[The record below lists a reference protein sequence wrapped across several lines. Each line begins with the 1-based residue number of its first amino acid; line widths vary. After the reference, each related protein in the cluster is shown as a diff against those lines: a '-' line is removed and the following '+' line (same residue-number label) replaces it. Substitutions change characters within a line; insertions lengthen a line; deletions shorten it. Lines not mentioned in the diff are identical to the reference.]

1 MAKFSVLRLASC
13 DCFAYTDASVRD
25 STRLKESGGMAVS
38 DNTSPT
44 PESTTS
50 GTAALTGGETRRR
63 GALGRRALVGVAA
76 VSVCAAGVALTPTA
90 ERIAQQV
97 GQQAVDQAYAAGIAA
112 GRQALL
118 SELAQLEG
126 VPIDAAIEVA
136 QLTRLAVLYIVRPIA
151 QLFATIAG
159 DALGGL
165 IAAITSAQQHLASI
179 NVHIS
184 QLDQLKSLLMQWQQG
199 VQQLPIA
206 LTQYTTADI
215 DSAENYLK
223 ALKKHLQQQSNSAK

>member
-1 MAKFSVLRLASC
+1 
-13 DCFAYTDASVRD
+13 
-25 STRLKESGGMAVS
+25 MAVS
-38 DNTSPT
+38 DNTSSASEQPAPPT
-44 PESTTS
+44 VS
-50 GTAALTGGETRRR
+50 AAPAGAPKGR
-63 GALGRRALVGVAA
+63 GSKLGRRALVSVAA

-90 ERIAQQV
+90 ERLAQQV

-136 QLTRLAVLYIVRPIA
+136 QLTRLAVLYIVRPLA

-159 DALGGL
+159 DALGAF

-179 NVHIS
+179 NVHIT
-184 QLDQLKSLLMQWQQG
+184 QLDQLKTLFTQWQQG
-199 VQQLPIA
+199 VQQLPIS
-206 LTQYTTADI
+206 LTHYATADI

-223 ALKKHLQQQSNSAK
+223 SLKKQIQQQSNSAK

>member
-1 MAKFSVLRLASC
+1 
-13 DCFAYTDASVRD
+13 
-25 STRLKESGGMAVS
+25 MAVS
-38 DNTSPT
+38 DNTSSASEQPAPPT
-44 PESTTS
+44 VS
-50 GTAALTGGETRRR
+50 AAPAGVPKGR
-63 GALGRRALVGVAA
+63 GSKLGRRALVSVAA

-90 ERIAQQV
+90 ERLAQQV

-136 QLTRLAVLYIVRPIA
+136 QLTRLAVLYIVRPLA

-159 DALGGL
+159 DALGAF

-179 NVHIS
+179 NVHIT
-184 QLDQLKSLLMQWQQG
+184 QLDQLKTLFTQWQQG
-199 VQQLPIA
+199 VQQLPIS
-206 LTQYTTADI
+206 LTHYATADI

-223 ALKKHLQQQSNSAK
+223 SLKKQIQQQSNSAK

>member
-1 MAKFSVLRLASC
+1 
-13 DCFAYTDASVRD
+13 
-25 STRLKESGGMAVS
+25 MAVS
-38 DNTSPT
+38 DNTSPASEQPST
-44 PESTTS
+44 PQPAEPSAAKRS
-50 GTAALTGGETRRR
+50 GGT
-63 GALGRRALVGVAA
+63 LGRRALVGVAA

-90 ERIAQQV
+90 EHLAQQV
-97 GQQAVDQAYAAGIAA
+97 GQKAIDDAYAAGITA

-159 DALGGL
+159 DALGAFV
-165 IAAITSAQQHLASI
+165 AAITSAQQHLASI
-179 NVHIS
+179 NVQIS
-184 QLDQLKSLLMQWQQG
+184 QLDQLKSLLTQWQHG

-206 LTQYTTADI
+206 LTQYATADI

-223 ALKKHLQQQSNSAK
+223 ALKKHIQQQSNSAK

>member
-1 MAKFSVLRLASC
+1 
-13 DCFAYTDASVRD
+13 
-25 STRLKESGGMAVS
+25 MAVS
-38 DNTSPT
+38 NNPSPA
-44 PESTTS
+44 PEQP
-50 GTAALTGGETRRR
+50 TAVAREAAPAGAGKRDTGK
-63 GALGRRALVGVAA
+63 LGRRALVGVAA

-90 ERIAQQV
+90 EKLAQQV

-151 QLFATIAG
+151 QLLATIAG

-165 IAAITSAQQHLASI
+165 IAALTSAQSHLASI

-184 QLDQLKSLLMQWQQG
+184 QLDQLKSLLTQWQQG
-199 VQQLPIA
+199 VTQLPIS
-206 LTQYTTADI
+206 LTSYATADI

-223 ALKKHLQQQSNSAK
+223 ALKKQIQQQASGAK

>member
-1 MAKFSVLRLASC
+1 
-13 DCFAYTDASVRD
+13 
-25 STRLKESGGMAVS
+25 MAVS
-38 DNTSPT
+38 DNTTPSSEQPT
-44 PESTTS
+44 TPGAAPVATGEHKR
-50 GTAALTGGETRRR
+50 GT

-97 GQQAVDQAYAAGIAA
+97 GQQAVEDAYAAGIAA

-126 VPIDAAIEVA
+126 VPLDAAIQVA
-136 QLTRLAVLYIVRPIA
+136 ELTRLAVLYIVRPVA
-151 QLFATIAG
+151 QLFATVAG
-159 DALGGL
+159 DALGGF
-165 IAAITSAQQHLASI
+165 IAAISSAQDHLSSI
-179 NVHIS
+179 NIHIS
-184 QLDQLKSLLMQWQQG
+184 QLDQLKSLLSQWQQG

-206 LTQYTTADI
+206 LTQYATADI

-223 ALKKHLQQQSNSAK
+223 ALKKQIQQQQNNAK

>member
-1 MAKFSVLRLASC
+1 
-13 DCFAYTDASVRD
+13 
-25 STRLKESGGMAVS
+25 MAVS
-38 DNTSPT
+38 DNTTPSPEQPAT
-44 PESTTS
+44 PGAASVTTGERKR
-50 GTAALTGGETRRR
+50 GT

-90 ERIAQQV
+90 ERIAQQI
-97 GQQAVDQAYAAGIAA
+97 GQQAVEDAYAAGIAA

-126 VPIDAAIEVA
+126 VPLDAAIQVA
-136 QLTRLAVLYIVRPIA
+136 ELTRLAVLYIVRPVA
-151 QLFATIAG
+151 QLFATVAG
-159 DALGGL
+159 DALGGF
-165 IAAITSAQQHLASI
+165 IAAISSAQQHLGSI

-184 QLDQLKSLLMQWQQG
+184 QLDQLKSLLSQWQQG

-206 LTQYTTADI
+206 LTQYATADI

-223 ALKKHLQQQSNSAK
+223 ALKKQIQQQPNSAK

>member
-1 MAKFSVLRLASC
+1 
-13 DCFAYTDASVRD
+13 
-25 STRLKESGGMAVS
+25 MAVS
-38 DNTSPT
+38 ENPT
-44 PESTTS
+44 PSSEQPTTP
-50 GTAALTGGETRRR
+50 GGATVATGAGKRAT
-63 GALGRRALVGVAA
+63 GKLGRRALVGVAA

-90 ERIAQQV
+90 ERLAQQI
-97 GQQAVDQAYAAGIAA
+97 GQQAVDDAYAAGIAA

-126 VPIDAAIEVA
+126 VPLDAAIQVA
-136 QLTRLAVLYIVRPIA
+136 ELTRLAVLYIVRPVA

-159 DALGGL
+159 DALGGF
-165 IAAITSAQQHLASI
+165 IAALTSAQQHLASI

-184 QLDQLKSLLMQWQQG
+184 QLDQLKSLLSQWQQG

-206 LTQYTTADI
+206 LTQYATADI

-223 ALKKHLQQQSNSAK
+223 ALKKQIQQQPSNAK